1 MLITHAVV
9 AHKYYFIKSVII
21 FILGYYM
28 LPVRSLQEPP
38 RELLVRDRNPQMV
51 SLLKQEML
59 SNPFGDVQPILC
71 IVQLKENEPF
81 DSKLKEAYF
90 YLTIG
95 GNHSRQA
102 LQELLQERPLLQKN
116 RQYTHRLCAVYK
128 PMLHQLARR
137 LASKHNRAAAYCH
150 EMTTWDWV
158 SMM

>member
-1 MLITHAVV
+1 
-9 AHKYYFIKSVII
+9 
-21 FILGYYM
+21 M

-95 GNHSRQA
+95 GNHS
-102 LQELLQERPLLQKN
+102 
-116 RQYTHRLCAVYK
+116 
-128 PMLHQLARR
+128 
-137 LASKHNRAAAYCH
+137 ASATRAATREATSPRKLSLH
-150 EMTTWDWV
+150 T
-158 SMM
+158 

>member
-1 MLITHAVV
+1 
-9 AHKYYFIKSVII
+9 
-21 FILGYYM
+21 M

-128 PMLHQLARR
+128 PMAHHLARR
-137 LASKHNRAAAYCH
+137 LASKHNQAAAYCH

-158 SMM
+158 SMT